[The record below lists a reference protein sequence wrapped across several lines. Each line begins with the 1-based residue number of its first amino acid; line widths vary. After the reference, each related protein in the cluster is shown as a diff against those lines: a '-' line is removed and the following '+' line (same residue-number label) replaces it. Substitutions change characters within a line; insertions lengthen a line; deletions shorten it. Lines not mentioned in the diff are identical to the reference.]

1 MAKGE
6 NTMRRILAVCLN
18 QTLHFQLKDDM
29 EHGEAAAAAAAEVA
43 EYKEYLQKKRI
54 PHRILEEVKQPDD
67 SIILKVK
74 KQVNSYSVGDY
85 LD

>member
-6 NTMRRILAVCLN
+6 NTMRRILAACLN

-43 EYKEYLQKKRI
+43 EYKEYLQK
-54 PHRILEEVKQPDD
+54 
-67 SIILKVK
+67 
-74 KQVNSYSVGDY
+74 
-85 LD
+85 

>member
-6 NTMRRILAVCLN
+6 NTMRRILAACLN

-29 EHGEAAAAAAAEVA
+29 EHGEAAAEVA